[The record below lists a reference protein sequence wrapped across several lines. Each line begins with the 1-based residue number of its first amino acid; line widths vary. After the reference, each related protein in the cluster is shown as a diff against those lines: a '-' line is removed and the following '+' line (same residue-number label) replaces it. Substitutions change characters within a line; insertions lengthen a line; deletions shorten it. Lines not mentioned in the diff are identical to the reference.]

1 MENRN
6 DKLNITINFII
17 FLFESGSHMKTI
29 SYKIYYI
36 YNIVETNMFLFFWI
50 LLISELRIMIKEY

>member
-1 MENRN
+1 
-6 DKLNITINFII
+6 
-17 FLFESGSHMKTI
+17 MKTI

-50 LLISELRIMIKEY
+50 LLISELRTMIKEY